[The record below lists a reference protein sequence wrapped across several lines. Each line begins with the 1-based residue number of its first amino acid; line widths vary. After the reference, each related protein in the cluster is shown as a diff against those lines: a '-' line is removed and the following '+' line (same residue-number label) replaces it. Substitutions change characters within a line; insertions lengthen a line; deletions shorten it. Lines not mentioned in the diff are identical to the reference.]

1 MRNNVILE
9 TDAVRMLCN
18 TFNSIID
25 AASKKQTIDE
35 YIADVYYIYTI
46 TVSHKYEKL
55 KSYIEQ
61 FLREIGSNKYY
72 ELPAAVK
79 FLTILE
85 KEYEALNNEKE
96 SIEKVLTEIRDI
108 LSNAI
113 LYNNRPIHENLSY
126 KIFHNTID
134 KIYDILKYH
143 EDTYEYIVINAKI
156 SAINVLYSE
165 AKNFDTRTL
174 LNLLCNIR
182 STIDILLIEQ

>member
-25 AASKKQTIDE
+25 AASKKQTIDK

-46 TVSHKYEKL
+46 AVSHKYEKL

-143 EDTYEYIVINAKI
+143 EDTYEYIVINTKI

>member
-25 AASKKQTIDE
+25 AASKKQTIDK

-46 TVSHKYEKL
+46 AVSHKYEKL

-72 ELPAAVK
+72 ELPAVVK

>member
-25 AASKKQTIDE
+25 AASKKQTIDK

-46 TVSHKYEKL
+46 AVSHKYEKL

>member
-9 TDAVRMLCN
+9 IDAVRMLCN

-25 AASKKQTIDE
+25 AASKKQTIDK